1 MKKRIFILF
10 TMLFMITSVFAVEVE
25 IDGLWY
31 EVLLKTKK
39 TTVIRYKN
47 DDKYSGDIVIPES
60 IEYDNTTYSV
70 TSIGDGAFISCE
82 ALKSITIPNSV
93 TSIEGNAFN
102 GCTGLTSITIPN
114 SVTSIGGGAFMR
126 CTGLTSITI
135 PNSVTSIEGG
145 LFYYCISLESV
156 TIPNSVTSIGNSA
169 FDNCRSLK
177 SITIPNSVT
186 NIDALAFYESG
197 ITSITIPNSV
207 TSIEEQTFLRCKN
220 LASVIIGNG
229 VTAIKSGAFAE
240 CEALS
245 SVEMGNSVKTIGSSA
260 FEKCYNLASIT
271 IPNSVTEIQTWAF
284 ILCKA
289 LTSITIPNSVTKIY
303 DGAFHSCSNLNSVTL
318 GNGIGVIGSS
328 AFAYC
333 PEIKDVYCY
342 ADNVPT
348 IKHFNSP
355 YTLCT
360 DAFDGSYIEYS
371 TLHVPANSVDA
382 YNTTEP
388 WNNFKRIIPLEGDIP
403 STDIPKCAKPIIYYN
418 NGCLKFNSE
427 TDGVE
432 FVSEITDTDINKN
445 YTSEVEL
452 SVTYNISVYATKI
465 GYEDSETATATLCWI
480 DVAPQT
486 EGITSVAKVRAN
498 AVMIKADNGIISI
511 EGAEDGMNVSV
522 YTIDGVQ
529 EGSAIIRNGA
539 AMVNTNIP
547 NDSVAIVKIGN
558 KSVKVVM
565 K

>member
-1 MKKRIFILF
+1 M
-10 TMLFMITSVFAVEVE
+10 
-25 IDGLWY
+25 
-31 EVLLKTKK
+31 LLKTKK